1 MYPVVLATFAVA
13 LIAASGPALAQAAPK
28 PGDDPV
34 VARVNGEEIR
44 RSSVLAAQETLPP
57 QYRSVPMEQ
66 LYPAILKQMIDQ
78 KLVSQAARQANLQN
92 DPEVKQRVA
101 QLEDRVLQQALLGRT
116 VTAEVTEAKVRER
129 YEQVSK
135 ETPATEEV
143 RARHILLDTQDQA
156 KAVIAELAKGADFAE
171 LARKRSK
178 GPNAPAGGDLGYF
191 QREEMPKEFADAA
204 FALKPGEVSKE
215 PVKSPVGW
223 HVIKIEDRRKAG
235 PPSYEQ
241 SREEIAG
248 QLAQETVEKFVT
260 ALREKAKVES
270 FDMEGRPQAEAPPP
284 MMRRVQ

>member
-1 MYPVVLATFAVA
+1 MYPVVLATVAVA
-13 LIAASGPALAQAAPK
+13 MIAVSGAAPAQTAPK
-28 PGDDPV
+28 PADDPV
-34 VARVNGEEIR
+34 VARVNGDEIR
-44 RSSVLAAQETLPP
+44 RSHVINAQESLPP
-57 QYRSVPMEQ
+57 QYRALPMEQ
-66 LYPAILKQMIDQ
+66 LYPALLKQMIDQ
-78 KLVSQAARQANLQN
+78 KLVSQAARQANLQD
-92 DPEVKQRVA
+92 DPEVKSRVA

-116 VTAEVTEAKVRER
+116 VSAEVTEEKVRAR
-129 YEQVSK
+129 YEQVAK
-135 ETPATEEV
+135 DTPAHEEV
-143 RARHILLDTQDQA
+143 RARHILVETQDQA
-156 KAVIAELAKGADFAE
+156 KAAIAEIGKGEDFAE
-171 LARKRSK
+171 VARKRSK

-215 PVKSPVGW
+215 PVRSPVGW

-260 ALREKAKVES
+260 GLREKAKVES
-270 FDMEGRPQAEAPPP
+270 FDMEGRPQADAPPP